1 MVSAFRFFQHS
12 VVVSGCCG
20 TREGITVES
29 VVLLVVIRINV
40 IGAGDLE
47 NGNGRRGMDMGTAT
61 EIDEVA
67 TLVNLPL
74 DSRPTR
80 TERGDVTER
89 IIFSL

>member
-1 MVSAFRFFQHS
+1 M
-12 VVVSGCCG
+12 SGRSG
-20 TREGITVES
+20 TGEGIPVES
-29 VVLLVVIRINV
+29 VVLFVIIRIDV
-40 IGAGDLE
+40 VGAGHLE

-80 TERGDVTER
+80 TERGDVAER

>member
-67 TLVNLPL
+67 ALVNPSLCNG
-74 DSRPTR
+74 STC
-80 TERGDVTER
+80 TEIGEVDE
-89 IIFSL
+89 

>member
-67 TLVNLPL
+67 ALVNLL
-74 DSRPTR
+74 LCNGSIC
-80 TERGDVTER
+80 TEIGEVDE
-89 IIFSL
+89 

>member
-47 NGNGRRGMDMGTAT
+47 NGNGIRGMDMGTVT

-67 TLVNLPL
+67 ALVNLSL
-74 DSRPTR
+74 CNGSTC
-80 TERGDVTER
+80 TEIGEVDE
-89 IIFSL
+89 